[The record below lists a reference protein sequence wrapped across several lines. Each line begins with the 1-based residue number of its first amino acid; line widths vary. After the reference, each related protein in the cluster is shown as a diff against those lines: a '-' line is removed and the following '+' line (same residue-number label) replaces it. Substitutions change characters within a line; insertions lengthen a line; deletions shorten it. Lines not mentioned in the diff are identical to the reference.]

1 MKNHT
6 NHIMTQVDLT
16 QFFPWT
22 FILHLARSLLTFN
35 VINLNKPKKSLALT
49 FFGFVGVTMLYS
61 YLSLELID
69 YSVNIMEYL
78 AVIGYYVT
86 VFLLAFFMYG
96 GKTSR
101 KTFSV
106 FISFAA
112 YFVSVMLFT
121 MLEGLFYG
129 FDLGSVSYST
139 VTVTDVFTQSI
150 FMFSFSFVF
159 AALLKYLT
167 NRKKTRSTESKL
179 FLIYLFPVTHI
190 INVLI
195 LFMAFKIYNINRT
208 EFDAVALDMG
218 VFGFISFILCF
229 AIDIL
234 IIFAIDYIEKVQEE
248 NLKYE
253 KALMQNQIDYNRIR
267 QLKEEKTA
275 ISKIRHD
282 FTGIISTAAGF
293 IELGNYEKA
302 LSILTDAG
310 SDVFGSNEKFCH
322 NELINII
329 LQLKKNTAKQADT
342 ELSFDITESSKLNI
356 DDYDTCRLLNNLID
370 NSINAAQLTSERKS
384 FVSIAIDRD
393 KVVVKTKNR
402 FNSTAKRP
410 KRDESKHGFGTKI
423 IKDIAKKYGGKYSV
437 EISGDEYITVT
448 TLKNYGL
455 SVN

>member
-1 MKNHT
+1 
-6 NHIMTQVDLT
+6 
-16 QFFPWT
+16 
-22 FILHLARSLLTFN
+22 
-35 VINLNKPKKSLALT
+35 
-49 FFGFVGVTMLYS
+49 MLYS

-86 VFLLAFFMYG
+86 VFLLAFFMYE

-121 MLEGLFYG
+121 MIEGLFYG

-139 VTVTDVFTQSI
+139 VTITDVFAQSI

-159 AALLKYLT
+159 AALLKYLS
-167 NRKKTRSTESKL
+167 NRKKTRATESKL
-179 FLIYLFPVTHI
+179 FLIYLFPATHI

-253 KALMQNQIDYNRIR
+253 KALMQNQIDYNRIQ

-302 LSILTDAG
+302 LSILTNAG

-356 DDYDTCRLLNNLID
+356 DDYDICRLLNNLID

-384 FVSIAIDRD
+384 FISIVIDRD
-393 KVVVKTKNR
+393 EVEVKTKNK
-402 FNSTAKRP
+402 FNSTEKSR
-410 KRDESKHGFGTKI
+410 
-423 IKDIAKKYGGKYSV
+423 SV
-437 EISGDEYITVT
+437 TSQNTA
-448 TLKNYGL
+448 
-455 SVN
+455 SVQR